1 LDLHLTEARAN
12 AEERAAV
19 DSELGAT
26 ESGSQGGDRQTA
38 NTRTVFDRDSRGQR
52 HKLLPVLH
60 AVQNRIGW
68 ISHGALNYVALRLDI
83 APAEVHGVAS
93 FYGMFSL
100 QPRPP
105 VVAHVCDDI
114 ACFTRGSDKLCDQL
128 EHKLG
133 PAGSK
138 RDGGRATWD
147 RSQCLGLCER
157 APAALIVSAGERPH
171 QQVLAPVSAEAIQ
184 SVLSDVAAGKPA
196 AEPDA
201 FTRDAIPQAAQPL
214 SNTGQLRLLQR
225 ISSGSSSTLK
235 DYLSSAGYEGLRR
248 ALQLGAEGVLRE
260 LSDSKLLGRGGAAFP
275 TARKWE
281 ALFLQ
286 RHLLPQDPT
295 RAHYLV
301 CNADESE
308 PGTFKDRILME
319 RDPFAM
325 LEGMTIAAFVT
336 GVRHGFIYLRGEYP
350 LAAERMQQA
359 IQSAEENGYL
369 GDNILGSGLQFNVE
383 IHRGAGAYICGEE
396 TALFNSIEGY
406 RGEPRNKPP
415 FPTESGLFR
424 QPTVVNNVET
434 LMNVPYILRDG
445 GAVFAQSGTDISA
458 GTRLFCLS
466 GHVAH
471 PGVYEVVMGTTLRT
485 LIQIAGGVSGSG
497 RLQAVLLGG
506 AAGSFVS
513 PQELDM
519 PLTFEGSRAI
529 GATLGSGVV
538 MLFDDTVNLRQV
550 LLRIASFFR
559 HETCGQCVP
568 CRVGVVRQQEA
579 LERLVKAKPLGSVAS
594 ELKLLGEIAQ
604 AMRDASICGLGQ
616 TAAGALESAMQRW
629 SLFS

>member
-1 LDLHLTEARAN
+1 LDLHLTDARAN

-19 DSELGAT
+19 DSELGRP
-26 ESGSQGGDRQTA
+26 ESGWQGGERHMAD
-38 NTRTVFDRDSRGQR
+38 TRTHFDSDGRGQR

-60 AVQNRIGW
+60 AVQSRIGW

-114 ACFTRGSDKLCDQL
+114 ACFTRGSDQLCEQL

-138 RDGGRATWD
+138 WNRGPATWH

-171 QQVLAPVSAEAIQ
+171 QQVLAPVSAETIQ
-184 SVLSDVAAGKPA
+184 SVLSDVAAGKTPD
-196 AEPDA
+196 EPDSFSRRA
-201 FTRDAIPQAAQPL
+201 SVPQAEAP
-214 SNTGQLRLLQR
+214 GQSRLLQR
-225 ISSGSSSTLK
+225 ISVSASGTLK
-235 DYLSSAGYEGLRR
+235 DYLRFAGYEGLRR

-260 LSDSKLLGRGGAAFP
+260 VSASKLLGRGGAAFP

-295 RAHYLV
+295 RLHYLV

-319 RDPFAM
+319 GDPLAV

-336 GVRHGFIYLRGEYP
+336 GARRGFVYLRGEYP

-359 IQSAEENGYL
+359 IQSAKENGYL

-383 IHRGAGAYICGEE
+383 IRRGAGAYICGEE

-406 RGEPRNKPP
+406 RGEPRSKPP

-434 LMNVPYILRDG
+434 LVNVPYIVREG

-466 GHVAH
+466 GHVAQA
-471 PGVYEVVMGTTLRT
+471 GVYEVVMGTTLRT
-485 LIQIAGGVSGSG
+485 LIRMAGGVSGSG

-506 AAGSFVS
+506 AAGSLVS
-513 PQELDM
+513 PRELDM
-519 PLTFEGSRAI
+519 PLTFEGARAI

-538 MLFDDTVNLRQV
+538 MPFDDTIDLRKV

-579 LERLVKAKPLGSVAS
+579 LQRLVKAKPLGSVTG
-594 ELKLLGEIAQ
+594 ELRLLGEIAQ

-616 TAAGALESAMQRW
+616 TAASALESAIQRW